1 MIASD
6 SDVIFSTT
14 DQIETNQVKIKR
26 TKDES
31 VSHLQFFTLDSLHSR
46 QWYRSTQQQEE
57 TMYC

>member
-6 SDVIFSTT
+6 SDVIYLKTEHIETSQVKNNTTT
-14 DQIETNQVKIKR
+14 DEL
-26 TKDES
+26 

-57 TMYC
+57 TM